1 MKGRMVLEELATA
14 LGERPYS
21 MPQAER
27 DAVLLS
33 GLNQLTTL
41 HGGACQQYR
50 RILDGAWGGIKIAD
64 AVEQVP
70 FLPVSLFKSQR
81 LASIPDSE
89 VRMTLTSSG
98 TTGQAVSQILLD
110 AETSSLQQRALA
122 NSLAH
127 VLGRQRLPMLIIDTN
142 AVFKD
147 PKLMSARGA
156 GVLGMMRFGRDHTF
170 ALDEE
175 LQPNINAVLGF
186 LQAHGNKPFLVF
198 GFTFMVW
205 LRFYEAFK
213 DANLDLSHG
222 LLIHSGGWKKMA
234 ERAVDNNAFR
244 SALGNSFGLSRVYNF
259 YGMVEQIGSIFLEGP
274 DGLLYPPNF
283 ADVIIR
289 NPESWEPAEQGQ
301 LGVIQ
306 VLSLLPHSYPGHS
319 VLTEDLGVIEAIDS
333 GLGGWMGKGIRVL
346 GRVASAELRGC
357 SDVIAAA
364 A

>member
-1 MKGRMVLEELATA
+1 MLEELATA

-21 MPQAER
+21 MPQAKRE
-27 DAVLLS
+27 ALLLS

-41 HGGACQQYR
+41 HGGACRQYR
-50 RILDGAWGGIKIAD
+50 RILNGAWGGVRPAEEVDK
-64 AVEQVP
+64 VP

-127 VLGRQRLPMLIIDTN
+127 VLGRQRLPMLVVDTD

-156 GVLGMMRFGRDHTF
+156 GVLGMMRFGRNHTF
-170 ALDEE
+170 ALDQE
-175 LQPNINAVLGF
+175 LQPNLESVRAF
-186 LQAHGNKPFLVF
+186 LQAHGNEPFLVF

-205 LRFYEAFK
+205 LQFYEAFK
-213 DANLDLSHG
+213 EADLDLSHG
-222 LLIHSGGWKKMA
+222 VLIHSGGWKKMA
-234 ERAVDNNAFR
+234 ERAVDNISFR
-244 SALGNSFGLSRVYNF
+244 ASLADSFGIRRIHNF

-289 NPESWEPAEQGQ
+289 NPVTWEPAAQGQ
-301 LGVIQ
+301 PGVIQ
-306 VLSLLPHSYPGHS
+306 VLSLLPQSYPGHS
-319 VLTEDLGVIEAIDS
+319 VLTEDLGIIEAIDS
-333 GLGGWMGKGIRVL
+333 GLDGWMGKGIRVL
-346 GRVASAELRGC
+346 GRVARAELRGC